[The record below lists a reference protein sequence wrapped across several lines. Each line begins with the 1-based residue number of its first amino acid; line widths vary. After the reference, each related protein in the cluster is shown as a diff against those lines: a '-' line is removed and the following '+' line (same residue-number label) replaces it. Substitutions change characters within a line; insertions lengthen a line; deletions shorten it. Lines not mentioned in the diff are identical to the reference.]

1 MIKFLEEYRKKKRIR
16 IKQKVLELRYWLT
29 KFFEDLTI
37 TKGTVELPAWIECKN
52 LMDKLN
58 INVDN
63 PKIVNY
69 YYSKLQKY
77 KLTNNP

>member
-1 MIKFLEEYRKKKRIR
+1 MIKFLEEYRKKKRR
-16 IKQKVLELRYWLT
+16 ETQKKVLELRHWIT
-29 KFFEDLTI
+29 KFFEDLVI
-37 TKGTVELPAWIECKN
+37 TKGTVELPSWIECKN